1 MQYCKFIINFIIN
14 IIINF
19 QTKWLP
25 FDVEN
30 LMATCARDGQVRLL
44 DIRRG
49 VSRKLATHNA
59 PTHKLALHPDTPH
72 VIVSVGEDAK
82 VLSIDIR
89 EEKPTK
95 YAFQIVFTIHTFL

>member
-1 MQYCKFIINFIIN
+1 
-14 IIINF
+14 
-19 QTKWLP
+19 
-25 FDVEN
+25 
-30 LMATCARDGQVRLL
+30 MATCARDGQVRLL

-49 VSRKLATHNA
+49 ASRKLATHNA

-95 YAFQIVFTIHTFL
+95 YVSFKYIFIKNVFIIYRNNLIV

>member
-1 MQYCKFIINFIIN
+1 MLIYFIFVYFFIVTEMY
-14 IIINF
+14 IIATVFF
-19 QTKWLP
+19 QAKWLP
-25 FDVEN
+25 FDEEN

-95 YAFQIVFTIHTFL
+95 YVF